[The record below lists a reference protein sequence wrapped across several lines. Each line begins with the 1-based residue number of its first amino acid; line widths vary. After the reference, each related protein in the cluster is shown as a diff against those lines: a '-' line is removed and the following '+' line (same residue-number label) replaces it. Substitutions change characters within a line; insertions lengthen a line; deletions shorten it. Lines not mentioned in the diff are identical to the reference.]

1 MINRFIYLFF
11 ILALIISSSCNSA
24 NKKNNL
30 SSEAIVK
37 VYDTYL
43 TLSDLE
49 NAVPKNISIED
60 SIKIAETYITSW
72 VNSQVVLHEAEK
84 QVDIKD
90 HEIEKLIENY
100 KKSLIVFEYEQKII
114 EEKLDT
120 VVRKIEIEN
129 YYEQNKNNF
138 KLKNNIV
145 QVLYVITE
153 KNFRSVSQLKNLM
166 SSEDTLDYQKIKMLE
181 DANIIV
187 DYYIDV
193 NNWMSFND
201 LQKIIPIKTYNEES
215 FIKNNKSFDFADD
228 NYRYFVTIKDY
239 RVGESTSP
247 IELVEENIKS
257 IIINKRKRQII
268 KQLEQDLHNQALKKN
283 KIEYY

>member
-1 MINRFIYLFF
+1 MNKRLLYLFLF
-11 ILALIISSSCNSA
+11 ICLFISSCNVA
-24 NKKNNL
+24 NNKNKLNN
-30 SSEAIVK
+30 EAIVK

-60 SIKIAETYITSW
+60 SIKIAETYIASW
-72 VNSQVVLHEAEK
+72 VKSQVVLNEAEK

-90 HEIEKLIENY
+90 QKIEKLLDSY
-100 KKSLIVFEYEQKII
+100 KKSLIVFEYEQKVI

-120 VVRKIEIEN
+120 VVRRIEIEN

-145 QVLYVITE
+145 QVLYVITD
-153 KNFRSVSQLKNLM
+153 KNFKNVSQLKSLM
-166 SSEDTLDYQKIKMLE
+166 NSEDTADYNKIKLLE
-181 DANIIV
+181 SSNIII
-187 DYYIDV
+187 DYYTDV

-201 LQKIIPIKTYNEES
+201 LQKRIPIKTYNEES

-239 RVGESTSP
+239 RLGESTSP
-247 IELVEENIKS
+247 IDLVEENIKS

-268 KQLEQDLHNQALKKN
+268 KQLEQDLHNIALKKN